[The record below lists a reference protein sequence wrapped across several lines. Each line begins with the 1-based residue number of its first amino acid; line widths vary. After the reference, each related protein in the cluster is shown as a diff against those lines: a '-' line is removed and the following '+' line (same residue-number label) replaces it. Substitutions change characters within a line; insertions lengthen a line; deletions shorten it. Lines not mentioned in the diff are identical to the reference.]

1 MLRNKFSE
9 ERTSSEMKL
18 LKITLPIFSGN
29 YSERIPFSDLFHNT
43 VDQNQSLS
51 SIQKLHYLRT
61 SLKSEP
67 ARLLSQ
73 LPAMSAI
80 YAVAI
85 QLLNERYNKRII
97 THTHRDA
104 LQIQTTEP

>member
-1 MLRNKFSE
+1 
-9 ERTSSEMKL
+9 MKL
-18 LKITLPIFSGN
+18 IKIALPTFSGN
-29 YSERIPFSDLFHNT
+29 YSKRIPFFDLFHNT

-51 SIQKLHYLRT
+51 SIQKLHYLKT

-73 LPAMSAI
+73 LPAMSAN

-85 QLLNERYNKRII
+85 QLLKERYNKRMI

-104 LQIQTTEP
+104 LQTQTTEP